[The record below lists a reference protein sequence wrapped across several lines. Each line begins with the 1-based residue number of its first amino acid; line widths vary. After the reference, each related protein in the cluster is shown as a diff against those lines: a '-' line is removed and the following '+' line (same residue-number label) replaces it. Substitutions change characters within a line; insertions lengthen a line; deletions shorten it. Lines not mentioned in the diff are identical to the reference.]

1 MSSANQFVL
10 LNNEFREDQYLFG
23 IEFYAAPF
31 TNVTFTTKV
40 TVVGNNVTTCK
51 TQLVSTGLTTKSAKL
66 SGTTKTSLIYVNKTN
81 CSTFYNASNVSSTY
95 SNTSLVNTGKITIQV
110 KKLIKKIL
118 FFTKYINIKV
128 VTFDACGSSIPC
140 AAYFTNNPIFKTPNV
155 SLLLNFTIT
164 SGYNK
169 ILFDKPYFIQKGSLI
184 ILTQQLNSSGIAIDQ
199 SGNASYSDT
208 TWDTNLVNLNS
219 NSTANWRFYFNT
231 ITNFTSYQ
239 SKFNLVHSYATI
251 GLYEISIL
259 FTSSNQV
266 FKQVVNITDC
276 ELFIFV

>member
-1 MSSANQFVL
+1 M
-10 LNNEFREDQYLFG
+10 
-23 IEFYAAPF
+23 
-31 TNVTFTTKV
+31 
-40 TVVGNNVTTCK
+40 
-51 TQLVSTGLTTKSAKL
+51 
-66 SGTTKTSLIYVNKTN
+66 
-81 CSTFYNASNVSSTY
+81 
-95 SNTSLVNTGKITIQV
+95 
-110 KKLIKKIL
+110 
-118 FFTKYINIKV
+118 

-140 AAYFTNNPIFKTPNV
+140 AAYFTNNPFFKIPNV

-169 ILFDKPYFIQKGSLI
+169 ILFDKPYFVQKGSLI

-199 SGNASYSDT
+199 TGNASYSDT
-208 TWDTNLVNLNS
+208 TWATNLVNLNS

-259 FTSSNQV
+259 FTSSNQL

-276 ELFIFV
+276 EFFIFV